1 MHFGENQLSPR
12 SFGISPLPT
21 APPTALQRGTVRAS
35 TPRYGRFALAMG
47 SSRGF
52 GPAPRHKGAL
62 FRLAFAAP
70 PRLRRFGNRDAEQL
84 AGSFFNRHA
93 IRPPRGVATPRL
105 CPLTGRR
112 RAVSGSVSLPARGFF
127 SPFPHGTVRYRSPRP
142 FSLGAWA
149 PRLPA
154 GFLVPGGTHAPP
166 PRPAPP
172 PTGLSPS
179 AAAPPRVLR
188 PGAGLLTRPG
198 GGRPPRVVVQPPAP
212 IGRPAT
218 QGAGFGLVPV
228 RSPLLRES
236 RLISREG
243 VLRCFRSPPRP

>member
-1 MHFGENQLSPR
+1 
-12 SFGISPLPT
+12 
-21 APPTALQRGTVRAS
+21 
-35 TPRYGRFALAMG
+35 
-47 SSRGF
+47 
-52 GPAPRHKGAL
+52 
-62 FRLAFAAP
+62 FAAP
-70 PRLRRFGNRDAEQL
+70 PRLRRFGNGDAEQL

-93 IRPPRGVATPRL
+93 IRPRACRVLSAQPRGGAPRGASSAL
-105 CPLTGRR
+105 STQYSARAVCPLTGRR

-179 AAAPPRVLR
+179 AAAPP
-188 PGAGLLTRPG
+188 PAP
-198 GGRPPRVVVQPPAP
+198 PPA
-212 IGRPAT
+212 
-218 QGAGFGLVPV
+218 AG
-228 RSPLLRES
+228 
-236 RLISREG
+236 
-243 VLRCFRSPPRP
+243 